1 MKYDVITVPDELV
14 GDENFW
20 AKIREMEA
28 RYDAEANKQTHKPTK
43 SPRVVKGRQQAWR
56 SAAKAKRRYNW

>member
-20 AKIREMEA
+20 ADIRKMEA
-28 RYDAEANKQTHKPTK
+28 WYDEEANRQAHKLAK
-43 SPRVVKGRQQAWR
+43 SPRAVKGRQQAWR